1 MKLTTFENRTK
12 EKFTYQDWLAG
23 KLDNI
28 ESGEYNI
35 PKNWPIAKGL
45 EPFMLNE
52 SGFLEKEELEKINN
66 YRENIFDKLVT
77 IDATSAFNRIRD
89 QLSLL
94 PEHERSNEFEAEL
107 EEVNKNLNSYSRS
120 EIRKAKIGSK
130 VMLGFNYSFCETAKP
145 LIKKFEKSDKNKW
158 QGWTKPTYHNGEG
171 SARFNANFMVH
182 LLLKLRDLI
191 SDNAVVTDIK
201 KSHQIEGHKYSYLKV
216 KDKEKIREIL
226 KRLIN

>member
-1 MKLTTFENRTK
+1 MTK

-45 EPFMLNE
+45 EPFMLNI

-77 IDATSAFNRIRD
+77 IDATSSFNHIRD
-89 QLSLL
+89 QINLL
-94 PEHERSNEFEAEL
+94 PEHKRSNKFEAEL

-120 EIRKAKIGSK
+120 EIRKAVVGIK
-130 VMLGFNYSFCETAKP
+130 VLLGFNYSFCETVKAR
-145 LIKKFEKSDKNKW
+145 IKKFEKSDKNKYK
-158 QGWTKPTYHNGEG
+158 GWMEPTDHNSEVGT
-171 SARFNANFMVH
+171 RFNANFMVH
-182 LLLKLRDLI
+182 TLLKRRDLI

-201 KSHQIEGHKYSYLKV
+201 KSHK
-216 KDKEKIREIL
+216 
-226 KRLIN
+226 

>member
-1 MKLTTFENRTK
+1 MTK

-45 EPFMLNE
+45 EPFMLNV

-77 IDATSAFNRIRD
+77 IDATSAFNHIRD
-89 QLSLL
+89 QISLL
-94 PEHERSNEFEAEL
+94 PEHERSNEFEAKL
-107 EEVNKNLNSYSRS
+107 EEVNKKLNSYSRS
-120 EIRKAKIGSK
+120 EIIKAKIGSK
-130 VMLGFNYSFCETAKP
+130 VMLGFNYSFCETGKAR
-145 LIKKFEKSDKNKW
+145 IKKFEKSDKNKYK
-158 QGWTKPTYHNGEG
+158 GRLKPTNHNSEE
-171 SARFNANFMVH
+171 SKRFNANFMVH
-182 LLLKLRDLI
+182 TLLKLRDLI
-191 SDNAVVTDIK
+191 SDNALVTDIK

-216 KDKEKIREIL
+216 KDKEKIREIY

>member
-1 MKLTTFENRTK
+1 MTK

-35 PKNWPIAKGL
+35 PKNWWPIAKGQ
-45 EPFMLNE
+45 EPIMLNKF
-52 SGFLEKEELEKINN
+52 GFLEKEELEKINN

-107 EEVNKNLNSYSRS
+107 EEVNKKLNSYSPS
-120 EIRKAKIGSK
+120 FITKAEIGRKA
-130 VMLGFNYSFCETAKP
+130 MLGFNYSFCETAKP

-158 QGWTKPTYHNGEG
+158 QGWTKPTYHNSEG

-191 SDNAVVTDIK
+191 SDNALVTDIK

-216 KDKEKIREIL
+216 KDKEKIREIY